1 MITVLWAKSLTMT
14 KKFTFAVLASV
25 MLAACQKETTPP
37 QPEIITEES
46 MPTVKIENG
55 HLAFESRA
63 DFDRLFELPQKTRA
77 AFIKSYE
84 SSSEFTSLREK
95 ENSTNVSNQRIIN
108 GCDVP
113 DSLIEDN
120 EDFFATLDR
129 DGVIQIGND
138 LLRLDYCNSK
148 VFVIS
153 TSVS

>member
-1 MITVLWAKSLTMT
+1 
-14 KKFTFAVLASV
+14 
-25 MLAACQKETTPP
+25 
-37 QPEIITEES
+37 